1 MNQKATLI
9 AGLQSALETL
19 RKDLVALPEDG
30 IAKTFGGATRSA
42 ADMVHEINLVNEHV
56 VKSILG
62 LPLFDWP
69 EGWIKAPA
77 ELHDKAAL
85 LSAFETTNRFVLDSL
100 ESLSEEDLVKTVT
113 TERGETNAIERI
125 RFMTIHV
132 WYHSGQV
139 NYIQTLL
146 GDSAWHW

>member
-9 AGLQSALETL
+9 AGLESALGTL

-30 IAKTFGGATRSA
+30 IAKTFGGVTRSA

-56 VKSILG
+56 VKSVLRQ
-62 LPLFDWP
+62 PLFDWP
-69 EGWIKAPA
+69 EGWIKAPDH
-77 ELHDKAAL
+77 LHDKEAL
-85 LSAFETTNRFVLDSL
+85 LEAFDQTNEYVLAGLD
-100 ESLSEEDLVKTVT
+100 SLSEEDLARSVT
-113 TERGETNAIERI
+113 TERGETNGQERV
-125 RFMTIHV
+125 RFMTLHV

>member
-1 MNQKATLI
+1 MSQKEELI
-9 AGLQSALETL
+9 KGLQSALGTL
-19 RKDLVALPEDG
+19 RKDLVALPEDA
-30 IAKTFGGATRSA
+30 IAKTFGGVSRSA

-56 VKSILG
+56 VKTLLG
-62 LPLFDWP
+62 QPLFDWP

-77 ELHDKAAL
+77 ELQTKHAL
-85 LSAFETTNRFVLDSL
+85 LAAFDKTNTFVIEGL
-100 ESLSEEDLVKTVT
+100 ESLSDEDWTKTVT
-113 TERGETNAIERI
+113 TERGDTNTAERI
-125 RFMTIHV
+125 RFITLHV